1 MIIGLLYAL
10 IAATI
15 NLTIL
20 GNLLGSGLPIQL
32 AIVGAATGWL
42 YKQPR
47 FSWTV
52 LVVTGILYDSLA
64 TTRFGLYTLLFIILG
79 ATLEFAIDHRTRFG
93 TRTTIFSVT
102 AVCGAIVYVSTLIG
116 SGLPFFPS
124 VASTILA
131 ALLTGFT
138 TLGAIWMLKRYTR

>member
-10 IAATI
+10 IATTI

-32 AIVGAATGWL
+32 AIVGATTGWL
-42 YKQPR
+42 YKQPW
-47 FSWTV
+47 FSWTII
-52 LVVTGILYDSLA
+52 VVTGILYDSLA
-64 TTRFGLYTLLFIILG
+64 TTRFGFYTLLFIILG
-79 ATLEFAIDHRTRFG
+79 TVLEFAVDHRTRFG
-93 TRTTIFSVT
+93 TRTTLFSAA

-116 SGLPFFPS
+116 SGLSLLPA
-124 VASTILA
+124 VASTVLA

-138 TLGAIWMLKRYTR
+138 TLGAVWMLKKYTR